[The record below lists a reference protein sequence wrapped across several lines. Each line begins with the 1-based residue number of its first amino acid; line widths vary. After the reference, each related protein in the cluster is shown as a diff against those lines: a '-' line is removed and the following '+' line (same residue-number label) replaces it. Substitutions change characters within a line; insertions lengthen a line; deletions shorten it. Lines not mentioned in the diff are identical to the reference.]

1 MPRTYVTTSIPYVNG
16 SPHPGHALEF
26 VLADALAR
34 GHRLSGSE
42 TRLQTGTDDNSLN
55 NLLAADR
62 AGSPVQEFV
71 DEHAEAFR
79 DLLSLLDV
87 GPDGFIRT
95 SLDPAHR
102 RGASALWKACAARG
116 DLYRRSYRGLYC
128 TGCEQFFSE
137 AELVGGRC
145 PDHGTSPE
153 VVEEENWF
161 FRLSRYA
168 EPLLELLD
176 SGRLGVV
183 PDTRLREA
191 RSFVA
196 AGLEDFSVSRSRERA
211 RGWGIPVPGDPSQVM
226 YVWFDALINYVSAL
240 GYPDPEAPL
249 YRAFWADGVR
259 RIHVVGKGILRFH
272 AVYWPAMLLSAGL
285 PLPDQV
291 LVHGYLQS
299 GGAKLS
305 KSKGGAPDPAEFARR
320 LGADTLRYWLLRA
333 VGQGADADFTE
344 ERVLELRDRDLAN
357 ELGNLLQRSLRM
369 IRTYRSGIVPLRSA
383 VEPLAPALTLSN
395 SVRRAVA
402 ADDPQPALI
411 AIWELVR
418 AANRHVSERE
428 PWLLAREGRD
438 EELDRVL
445 ATLAEALRLIG
456 EALRPYLPSTAG
468 RILAQLGAA
477 PATDWVAALAW
488 GTSAGGLRTEEP
500 RPLFAKTV

>member
-26 VLADALAR
+26 VLADAIAR
-34 GHRLSGSE
+34 GHRLGGSE

-55 NLLAADR
+55 NLLAAER
-62 AGSPVQEFV
+62 ASRPVQEFV
-71 DEHAEAFR
+71 DEHAGAFR
-79 DLLSLLDV
+79 DLLRLLDV
-87 GPDGFIRT
+87 GQDGFIRT
-95 SLDPAHR
+95 SLDPSHR
-102 RGASALWKACAARG
+102 RGASALWEACAARG

-128 TGCEQFFSE
+128 VGCEQFYSE
-137 AELVGGRC
+137 AELVEGRC
-145 PDHGTSPE
+145 PDHGTAPE

-168 EPLLELLD
+168 GALLGLYD
-176 SGRLGVV
+176 SGRIGVV
-183 PDTRLREA
+183 PVTRLREA

-196 AGLEDFSVSRSRERA
+196 GGLEDFSVSRSRERA
-211 RGWGIPVPGDPSQVM
+211 RGWGIPVPGDPTQVM

-249 YRAFWADGVR
+249 YRAFWTGGGR

-305 KSKGGAPDPAEFARR
+305 KSRGGAPDPAELARR

-333 VGQGADADFTE
+333 VAQGADADFTE
-344 ERVLELRDRDLAN
+344 ERVVELRDRDLAN
-357 ELGNLLQRSLRM
+357 ELGNLLQRCLHM
-369 IRTYRSGIVPLRSA
+369 IRAYRSGVVPVPSGM
-383 VEPLAPALTLSN
+383 EPLAPALTLGDT
-395 SVRRAVA
+395 VGRAVA
-402 ADDPQPALI
+402 ANDPQPALV

-418 AANRHVSERE
+418 AANRHVSEQE
-428 PWLLAREGRD
+428 PWILARQGRD
-438 EELDRVL
+438 QELDRTL
-445 ATLAEALRLIG
+445 ATLAESLRLIG
-456 EALRPYLPSTAG
+456 EALRPYLPATAS
-468 RILAQLGAA
+468 RILGQLGAA
-477 PATDWVAALAW
+477 PAADWAAALSWSTAA
-488 GTSAGGLRTEEP
+488 SGLRTREP
-500 RPLFAKTV
+500 SPLFARTA